1 MSGIVTKLTVADSDA
16 VDALMMR
23 NSSTLGFLPMEA
35 LLDYLEKGTVLGI
48 KLENG
53 ELIGY
58 LLYATYSDRFRIVH
72 LCVSEDFQGQGNAR
86 RLFESLKSE
95 TTAQNRIVLN
105 CRNDFPANDMWGK
118 LGFVPLGE
126 KPGHSRDRQLLTRW
140 EFLLSYPKQSDFFK
154 FKDPEPYDDSI
165 NVVIDAQVFYDLF
178 DDRNRPGA
186 DQSKALFSDYL
197 VDTINPLV
205 TNEIYVEIS
214 RNPDA
219 TRREISREKVLDF
232 KEVQHDPEWSKR
244 FEDSLI
250 EILPDN
256 NERDKSDIRQ
266 LAKTAASSVKVF
278 VTRDE
283 NILKK
288 SDLIEGLLKI
298 QVVSPIKLLLQHD
311 EINNKQSYAN
321 FRVSGLGLSWRRL
334 NADDL
339 ETFHYSSFLE
349 PNETKGRFKEHLTSL
364 IANVDKNTCEL
375 LWLNSEP
382 VAIRVTNIES
392 DQILA
397 VPFARAFRS
406 SERPLFQRF
415 LIADTM
421 DKAVEQGMEMVKFET
436 SAVSSDMESDLLEMK
451 FTQRDDGFVRFCI
464 SKCFADRNEALS
476 IISDICPDN
485 LSHYQAMS
493 DNDLEE
499 CCSPLSLGN
508 KENVFL
514 VPIRRGYAISLID
527 LYQSANDI
535 FGGTPKVLL
544 RWDNVYYSN
553 ATRRKMLKA
562 PGRIL
567 WYVSREQKQIVAISR
582 LDEVIKGRP
591 GELYKQFK
599 HLGALEWNDIYKMRD
614 GDISSDIMALRFSHT
629 FLFRKSIPLK
639 EIQRVYKEYSVGL
652 SLQSPLRV
660 PMQVFSKLYR
670 LGYPDRG

>member
-1 MSGIVTKLTVADSDA
+1 MSVTVTKLTVADSDA

-35 LLDYLEKGTVLGI
+35 LRDYLEKGTVLGI
-48 KLENG
+48 RLENG
-53 ELIGY
+53 QLIGY
-58 LLYATYSDRFRIVH
+58 LLYASYSDRFRIVH

-95 TTAQNRIVLN
+95 TTTQNRIVLN

-118 LGFVPLGE
+118 LGFIPLSE
-126 KPGHSRDRQLLTRW
+126 KPGRSMDGFLLTHW
-140 EFLLSYPKQSDFFK
+140 EFLLSRPNQLDLFQFK
-154 FKDPEPYDDSI
+154 AQESYDSI
-165 NVVIDAQVFYDLF
+165 NVVIDAQVFF
-178 DDRNRPGA
+178 DFDGPSRSGA
-186 DQSKALFSDYL
+186 EQSIALFSDYL
-197 VDTINPLV
+197 VDTINPWI
-205 TNEIYVEIS
+205 TNEIYVEIN
-214 RNPDA
+214 RNPDVVK
-219 TRREISREKVLDF
+219 RKNSREKAREFNGVR
-232 KEVQHDPEWSKR
+232 HDPELSR
-244 FEDSLI
+244 YFENSLI

-256 NERDKSDIRQ
+256 TERDKSDIRQ
-266 LAKTAASSVKVF
+266 LAKTAASNVKVF

-288 SDLIEGLLKI
+288 SDQIDDLLKI

-311 EINNKQSYAN
+311 EINRKQSYAN
-321 FRVSGLGLSWRRL
+321 FRVSGLELSWRRL

-349 PNETKGRFKEHLTSL
+349 PNETKGKFRENLTSL
-364 IANVDKNTCEL
+364 VADVQDNTCEL
-375 LWLNSEP
+375 LWSNSEP
-382 VAIRVTNIES
+382 VAVRVTNTGS
-392 DQILA
+392 DRILA
-397 VPFARAFRS
+397 VPFSRVSRS
-406 SERPLFQRF
+406 GERLLFQRF

-451 FTQRDDGFVRFCI
+451 FRRCNDGFVRFCI
-464 SKCFADRNEALS
+464 SKCFADRDEALS

-514 VPIRRGYAISLID
+514 VPIRPGYALSLID
-527 LYQSANDI
+527 IHQSANDM
-535 FGGTPKVLL
+535 FGGDPKVLL
-544 RWDNVYYSN
+544 RWDNVYYRK
-553 ATRRKMLKA
+553 ATRRRMLKA

-567 WYVSREQKQIVAISR
+567 WYVSGDQGKIVAISR
-582 LDEVIKGRP
+582 LDKVVIGSPR
-591 GELYKQFK
+591 ELLRQFK
-599 HLGALEWNDIYKMRD
+599 PLGVLDWKGLYEMCD
-614 GDISSDIMALRFSHT
+614 GNISSELMALRFSHT
-629 FLFRKSIPLK
+629 FPFREDIPLSMIRK
-639 EIQRVYKEYSVGL
+639 VFQAASVEPIF
-652 SLQSPLRV
+652 QSPSRV
-660 PMQVFSKLYR
+660 PMRVFNKLYT

>member
-1 MSGIVTKLTVADSDA
+1 MSGTVTKLTVADSDA

-35 LLDYLEKGTVLGI
+35 IRDYLNKGTVLGI
-48 KLENG
+48 KLEG
-53 ELIGY
+53 GKLIGY
-58 LLYATYSDRFRIVH
+58 LLYAAYSDRFRIVH

-95 TTAQNRIVLN
+95 TTTQNRIVLN
-105 CRNDFPANDMWGK
+105 CRNDFPANDMWDK
-118 LGFVPLGE
+118 LGFIPLSE
-126 KPGHSRDRQLLTRW
+126 KPGRSMDGFPLTHW
-140 EFLLSYPKQSDFFK
+140 EFLLSRRNQLDLFQFEAQESY
-154 FKDPEPYDDSI
+154 DSI
-165 NVVIDAQVFYDLF
+165 NVVIDAQVFFDF
-178 DDRNRPGA
+178 DDCSRPGA
-186 DQSKALFSDYL
+186 KQSRALFSDYL
-197 VDTINPLV
+197 VDTINPWI
-205 TNEIYVEIS
+205 TDEIYVEINRNQDDRQRENS
-214 RNPDA
+214 RRKA
-219 TRREISREKVLDF
+219 REF
-232 KEVQHDPEWSKR
+232 NGVQHDPELSR
-244 FEDSLI
+244 YFEGSLI

-256 NERDKSDIRQ
+256 TERDKSDIRQ
-266 LAKTAASSVKVF
+266 LAKTAASNVKVF

-288 SDLIEGLLKI
+288 SDQIDDLLKI

-349 PNETKGRFKEHLTSL
+349 PSETKGKFKERLTSL

-375 LWLNSEP
+375 LWSNSEP
-382 VAIRVTNIES
+382 VAVRVTNTGS
-392 DQILA
+392 DRILA
-397 VPFARAFRS
+397 VPFSRVSRS
-406 SERPLFQRF
+406 GERLLFQRF

-451 FTQRDDGFVRFCI
+451 FTRCNDGFVRFCI
-464 SKCFADRNEALS
+464 SKCFADRDEALS

-514 VPIRRGYAISLID
+514 VPIRPGYALSLID
-527 LYQSANDI
+527 IHQSANDM
-535 FGGTPKVLL
+535 FGGDPNVLL
-544 RWDNVYYSN
+544 RWDNVYYRK
-553 ATRRKMLKA
+553 ATLLKMLKA

-567 WYVSREQKQIVAISR
+567 WYVSGDQGKIVAISR
-582 LDEVIKGRP
+582 LDKVVAGSP
-591 GELYKQFK
+591 MELLREFK
-599 HLGALEWNDIYKMRD
+599 PLGVLDWKDLYEMCD
-614 GDISSDIMALRFSHT
+614 GDISSELMVLRFSHT
-629 FLFRKSIPLK
+629 FPFHKSIPLRM
-639 EIQRVYKEYSVGL
+639 IQRVYKEYSVGL
-652 SLQSPLRV
+652 SLQSPSRV
-660 PMQVFSKLYR
+660 PMRVFNKLYT